1 MSELD
6 DKRIRK
12 FLENIKHNQV
22 IITCTDKIKL
32 ENTKSNF
39 YKVEN
44 GRIEEEDNG
53 KI

>member
-12 FLENIKHNQV
+12 FLENIQNNQV

-39 YKVEN
+39 FRVEKGN
-44 GRIEEEDNG
+44 IYDENE
-53 KI
+53 KS